1 MKINATYHAHTFRCH
16 HASGDVKEYAAEAV
30 RQGGRILGATDHTPM
45 PDGRWAVARMTLAEL
60 PGYLAAIEEARAAFP
75 SLTIHRGLECEWVPD
90 FEGFYRDEL
99 LGHCGFDYLIGAEHW
114 FPYGGAW
121 LDLYDLETPA
131 HLSAMA
137 GNLVSAMESGLF
149 LFIAHPD
156 NFGIGYIRWDE
167 NAEAC
172 AREIISAA
180 ARTGIPLEINGYG
193 FRKDPIKGPR
203 DGRRMYPIDR
213 FWEIAAETGGIRVVC
228 NSDAHTPADV
238 YASIAQCREI
248 ADRFGL
254 EYADLEGEIE
264 RRKGD
269 RQARWKPFPVNTP
282 QR

>member
-1 MKINATYHAHTFRCH
+1 
-16 HASGDVKEYAAEAV
+16 
-30 RQGGRILGATDHTPM
+30 
-45 PDGRWAVARMTLAEL
+45 
-60 PGYLAAIEEARAAFP
+60 
-75 SLTIHRGLECEWVPD
+75 
-90 FEGFYRDEL
+90 
-99 LGHCGFDYLIGAEHW
+99 
-114 FPYGGAW
+114 
-121 LDLYDLETPA
+121 
-131 HLSAMA
+131 MA

-238 YASIAQCREI
+238 YAAIAQCREI
-248 ADRFGL
+248 AARFGL

-264 RRKGD
+264 TEKGETD
-269 RQARWKPFPVNTP
+269 RPDGKPFPVKTRRSDSELETMPFSSIHTRRAALPLAMTGKPNP
-282 QR
+282 PRAVPNRSSRQAPSA